1 MIVYNMNFLI
11 AALVILV
18 IVLWQIFNQ
27 RRMEDANN
35 RVFRLIVFLGFGD
48 IITEIISS
56 ILIMHG
62 TSTYGGAAFATTIFY
77 LFQAALPLSLV
88 YYVRTLKENKAISI
102 GACL

>member
-48 IITEIISS
+48 IS
-56 ILIMHG
+56 IMTDFMFCADFCTKKTHSFSQSKGWKLSAIDFVK
-62 TSTYGGAAFATTIFY
+62 YC
-77 LFQAALPLSLV
+77 LPP
-88 YYVRTLKENKAISI
+88 
-102 GACL
+102 

>member
-35 RVFRLIVFLGFGD
+35 RVFRLIVFLGFGM
-48 IITEIISS
+48 
-56 ILIMHG
+56 L
-62 TSTYGGAAFATTIFY
+62 
-77 LFQAALPLSLV
+77 
-88 YYVRTLKENKAISI
+88 
-102 GACL
+102 

>member
-62 TSTYGGAAFATTIFY
+62 TSTYGGAAFATTVFY
-77 LFQAALPLSLV
+77 LFQAALPLALV
-88 YYVRTLKENKAISI
+88 YYVRTLKENKAISV
-102 GACL
+102 